1 LSGTEKRKVGNLMAS
16 TVTRQFALVAGAA
29 AIVGM
34 GALSACSSDTKEKPA
49 ETKTPSQSSSAPA
62 SPSSNAPQP
71 TEKSAGTGGAN
82 SFSPTVTARPAPTAL
97 PGNVVTG
104 G

>member
-1 LSGTEKRKVGNLMAS
+1 MSSTLTRKL
-16 TVTRQFALVAGAA
+16 ALAAGGL

-34 GALSACSSDTKEKPA
+34 GALSACSTASKDKPA
-49 ETKTPSQSSSAPA
+49 ETTAPSSSGA
-62 SPSSNAPQP
+62 SSPNAPSP
-71 TEKSAGTGGAN
+71 TEKAVGGGSN
-82 SFSPTVTARPAPTAL
+82 SFSPTVKARPAPTAL

>member
-1 LSGTEKRKVGNLMAS
+1 MAS
-16 TVTRQFALVAGAA
+16 SLTRQFALVAGAA

-34 GALSACSSDTKEKPA
+34 GALSACSKETKEKPA
-49 ETKTPSQSSSAPA
+49 ESTAPSQSSSAPA

-71 TEKSAGTGGAN
+71 TEKSVGGGGAN

>member
-1 LSGTEKRKVGNLMAS
+1 MSS
-16 TVTRQFALVAGAA
+16 TLTRQFALAAGAV

-34 GALSACSSDTKEKPA
+34 GALTACSTGTKEKPT
-49 ETKTPSQSSSAPA
+49 ETKAPSTQSSAPA
-62 SPSSNAPQP
+62 TSNAPSP
-71 TEKSAGTGGAN
+71 TEKAVGGGAN
-82 SFSPTVTARPAPTAL
+82 SFSPTAKAKPAPTAL

>member
-1 LSGTEKRKVGNLMAS
+1 MSS
-16 TVTRQFALVAGAA
+16 TLTRQFALATGAL

-34 GALSACSSDTKEKPA
+34 GALSACSTDTKEKPT
-49 ETKTPSQSSSAPA
+49 ETKAPTSQSGAPA
-62 SPSSNAPQP
+62 SSNAPSP
-71 TEKSAGTGGAN
+71 TEKAVGGGGN
-82 SFSPTVTARPAPTAL
+82 SFSPTVKAKPAPTAL

>member
-1 LSGTEKRKVGNLMAS
+1 MRSSL
-16 TVTRQFALVAGAA
+16 TRQFALVAGAA

-34 GALSACSSDTKEKPA
+34 GALSACSSETKEKPA
-49 ETKTPSQSSSAPA
+49 ETTAPTQT
-62 SPSSNAPQP
+62 SGNAPSP
-71 TEKSAGTGGAN
+71 TEKAVGPGGNN
-82 SFSPTVTARPAPTAL
+82 SFSPTVKARPAPTAL

>member
-1 LSGTEKRKVGNLMAS
+1 MSSIFVSS
-16 TVTRQFALVAGAA
+16 TLTRQIALAAGAV

-34 GALSACSSDTKEKPA
+34 GALTACSTATKDKPA
-49 ETKTPSQSSSAPA
+49 ETSA
-62 SPSSNAPQP
+62 PSSNAPSP
-71 TEKSAGTGGAN
+71 TEKAVGGGGN
-82 SFSPTVTARPAPTAL
+82 SFSPTVKARPAPTAL

>member
-1 LSGTEKRKVGNLMAS
+1 MSS
-16 TVTRQFALVAGAA
+16 TLTRQFALAAGAA

-34 GALSACSSDTKEKPA
+34 GALTACSTETKEKPT
-49 ETKTPSQSSSAPA
+49 ETKAPTSQSSAPA
-62 SPSSNAPQP
+62 TPNTPAP
-71 TEKSAGTGGAN
+71 TEKAVGGGAN
-82 SFSPTVTARPAPTAL
+82 SFTPSVTAKPAPTAL

>member
-1 LSGTEKRKVGNLMAS
+1 MPS
-16 TVTRQFALVAGAA
+16 TLTRQFALAAGAV

-34 GALSACSSDTKEKPA
+34 GALSACSSTKEKPY
-49 ETKTPSQSSSAPA
+49 ETTAPSPGSSAPA
-62 SPSSNAPQP
+62 SPNTPSP
-71 TEKSAGTGGAN
+71 TEKAVGPGAGGN
-82 SFSPTVTARPAPTAL
+82 SFSPSVKARPAPTAL

>member
-1 LSGTEKRKVGNLMAS
+1 MAS
-16 TVTRQFALVAGAA
+16 TLTRQFALATGAL

-34 GALSACSSDTKEKPA
+34 GALSACST
-49 ETKTPSQSSSAPA
+49 ETKDKPTETKAPSSESSAPA
-62 SPSSNAPQP
+62 SSNAPSP
-71 TEKSAGTGGAN
+71 TEKAVGGGAGGN
-82 SFSPTVTARPAPTAL
+82 SFTPSVKAKPAPTAL

>member
-1 LSGTEKRKVGNLMAS
+1 MAS
-16 TVTRQFALVAGAA
+16 TLTRQFALAAGAL

-34 GALSACSSDTKEKPA
+34 GALSACSSDTKEKPT
-49 ETKTPSQSSSAPA
+49 ETKAPSSQSSAPA
-62 SPSSNAPQP
+62 TSNAPSP
-71 TEKSAGTGGAN
+71 TEKAVGGPN
-82 SFSPTVTARPAPTAL
+82 SFTPSVKAKPAPTAL

>member
-1 LSGTEKRKVGNLMAS
+1 MGS
-16 TVTRQFALVAGAA
+16 TLTRQLALAAGAA

-34 GALSACSSDTKEKPA
+34 GTLTACSSATKEKPA
-49 ETKTPSQSSSAPA
+49 ETTAPTSA
-62 SPSSNAPQP
+62 SSNAPQP
-71 TEKSAGTGGAN
+71 TEKKVGSGNN
-82 SFSPTVTARPAPTAL
+82 SFSPTVKARPAPTAL